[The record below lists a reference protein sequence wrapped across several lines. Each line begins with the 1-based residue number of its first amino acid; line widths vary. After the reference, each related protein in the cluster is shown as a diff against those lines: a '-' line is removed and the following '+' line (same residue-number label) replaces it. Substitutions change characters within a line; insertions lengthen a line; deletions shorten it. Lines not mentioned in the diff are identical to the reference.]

1 MNTTTPSAE
10 PMPEL
15 RPITTQLAKIEPDLP
30 VVPSESTAVSPTI
43 TPAQAR
49 IEAVADVL
57 HKGYENA
64 STLVLTPD
72 EAKALSADFPDEA
85 FSLGAGGDPNLVY
98 IEHAYLRQ
106 RLNQVLGVG
115 AAVPIKRRDWGEE
128 FEYFKDGKRAKAVR
142 IYADVVL
149 LVRGCVVGEAVGEA
163 IYYPNNAKSNF
174 GDALESARS
183 NAFRRCCKDFGVGL
197 QAWMKGWCEGWKQRQ
212 RKRPQ
217 DAPTPKTVHPKPE
230 NAPTSHSAPQ
240 NAVPAQH
247 EATEKTREW
256 MIKELAPVAERALAV
271 FRSWD
276 WLMPN
281 EELKD
286 LPLRYVPTNRAAMQ
300 TLLGEIAK
308 ADEPKQPPKE
318 AAASDN
324 DGGSDDW
331 RSFKVPFGNDKGTP
345 LDELDKKKLFG
356 WWANFEVKDVD
367 EDGNPRKPEWIESD
381 QEFRDALD
389 EAGHHY
395 NFK

>member
-1 MNTTTPSAE
+1 MNTTPPAE
-10 PMPEL
+10 PMPTL
-15 RPITTQLAKIEPDLP
+15 APITTQLAKIEELP
-30 VVPSESTAVSPTI
+30 VQAEPSPTA
-43 TPAQAR
+43 TPEQTRNLSVGQALD
-49 IEAVADVL
+49 AAYQ
-57 HKGYENA
+57 KA
-64 STLVLTPD
+64 SELRLTPD
-72 EAKALSADFPDEA
+72 EDAALSAPFGDDAVEIRPHDGLLWIPHIHISRRLSTVLGRGQWSLICRRYWMDGDAQQVYADCVMMIRGCFVGESIGAQQFQPRNARMNYSDAIEA
-85 FSLGAGGDPNLVY
+85 AQSEALRRIAGK
-98 IEHAYLRQ
+98 
-106 RLNQVLGVG
+106 RLNCGDQVWDPGFCREWC
-115 AAVPIKRRDWGEE
+115 AKYAVQQN
-128 FEYFKDGKRAKAVR
+128 GKW
-142 IYADVVL
+142 
-149 LVRGCVVGEAVGEA
+149 
-163 IYYPNNAKSNF
+163 S
-174 GDALESARS
+174 
-183 NAFRRCCKDFGVGL
+183 
-197 QAWMKGWCEGWKQRQ
+197 
-212 RKRPQ
+212 RKRHQ

-230 NAPTSHSAPQ
+230 NAPASHSEPK

-256 MIKELAPVAERALAV
+256 MIKELAPVADRALEV

-281 EELKD
+281 EGLAD
-286 LPLRYVPTNRAAMQ
+286 LPLRYVPTTRAAMA
-300 TLLGEIAK
+300 TLLGEISK
-308 ADEPKQPPKE
+308 ADEPKQPPPPE
-318 AAASDN
+318 SDN